1 MQLPHVVVVKVL
13 QYKKRRNKQR
23 EEFRETMGQMLFTFI
38 FIMLQIIGVYIIFAD
53 QL

>member
-1 MQLPHVVVVKVL
+1 MQLPHVGVVKVL

-23 EEFRETMGQMLFTFI
+23 EEFREFLGQILFSFI
-38 FIMLQIIGVYIIFAD
+38 FIILNLVGVFIIFAD